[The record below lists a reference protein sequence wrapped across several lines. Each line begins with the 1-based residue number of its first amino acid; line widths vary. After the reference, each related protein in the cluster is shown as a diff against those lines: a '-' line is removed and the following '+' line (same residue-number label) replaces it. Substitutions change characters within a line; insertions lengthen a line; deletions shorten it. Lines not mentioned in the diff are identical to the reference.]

1 MYPYLPDIGS
11 PAFRRW
17 LLKFIPNPQVLK
29 MQQITDILWQK
40 STEVYQ
46 AKKLALE
53 QGDEAVTRQ
62 LGEGKDI
69 MSILRTFTMPRC
81 GNIAVVTAVAHGRL
95 CCSSGKYERCRAR
108 QVARSR
114 AHWADLVGL
123 LTTYPSFESTDV
135 VVVSQDH
142 PLRRHGYHVERPFH
156 DADASCRAPRRPG
169 KAPQGSS

>member
-1 MYPYLPDIGS
+1 MQINLTALDVGGRPTNSGIVFLRRMYPYLPDIGS

-69 MSILRTFTMPRC
+69 MSILRMYPLAC
-81 GNIAVVTAVAHGRL
+81 CSAVVTHSCNSPGEHDGCGGGQA
-95 CCSSGKYERCRAR
+95 SG
-108 QVARSR
+108 
-114 AHWADLVGL
+114 
-123 LTTYPSFESTDV
+123 
-135 VVVSQDH
+135 
-142 PLRRHGYHVERPFH
+142 
-156 DADASCRAPRRPG
+156 
-169 KAPQGSS
+169 